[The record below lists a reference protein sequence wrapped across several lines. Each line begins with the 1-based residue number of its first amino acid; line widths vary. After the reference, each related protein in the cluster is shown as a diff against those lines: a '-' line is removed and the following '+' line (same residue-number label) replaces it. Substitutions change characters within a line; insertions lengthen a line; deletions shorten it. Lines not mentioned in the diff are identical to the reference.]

1 MSARVVD
8 LCPPLGTADVTGL
21 HAGDQ
26 VRIQGTVYVARD
38 AAHKR
43 LVAAI
48 EAGQPLPFDPAGQ
61 VLYYMGPSP
70 ARPGRP
76 SGAAGPTTSYRM
88 DPYTEA
94 LLGAGIK
101 AVIGKGARGAAVKR
115 ALRTYRA
122 VYLVAVGGAG
132 ALLAQAIRRARVIA
146 YPDLGPEAVRELD
159 VVDFPAGVGY
169 DVHGQDVYD
178 IGRAQYRTGVHAAR

>member
-1 MSARVVD
+1 MSARVVR
-8 LCPPLGTADVTGL
+8 LRPPLDVADVSDL

-26 VRIQGTVYVARD
+26 VRIQGPVYVARD

-48 EAGQPLPFDPAGQ
+48 AAGEPLPFDPVGQ

-76 SGAAGPTTSYRM
+76 IGAAGPTTSYRM

-94 LLGAGIK
+94 LLQAGIK
-101 AVIGKGARGAAVKR
+101 AVIGKGERGAAVRR

-132 ALLAQAIRRARVIA
+132 ALLAQTIRQARVIA
-146 YPDLGPEAVRELD
+146 YPELGPEAVRELY
-159 VVDFPAGVGY
+159 VEDFPAIVGC
-169 DVHGQDVYD
+169 DVHGQDIYEL
-178 IGRAQYRTGVHAAR
+178 GRARYRTAGDTAP